1 MTNESDISFD
11 KWKEFEKKMDEN
23 IIDIFFFGENCIFF
37 KGKSEIWME
46 LLSEKMN
53 VFSSH
58 LFSFVIVSYY
68 LFFLW

>member
-37 KGKSEIWME
+37 KGKSEI
-46 LLSEKMN
+46 
-53 VFSSH
+53 
-58 LFSFVIVSYY
+58 
-68 LFFLW
+68 